1 MARRLFINQINIPL
15 LNRGAI
21 RILLDYSFLEWIT
34 QSTNGINL
42 PLMNSSVRQ
51 RWERLVGLDY
61 NKVQGTIAT
70 RHLRKETCNKYDILS
85 HFQVEISSLS

>member
-1 MARRLFINQINIPL
+1 MAGLLFINQFNMPL

-21 RILLDYSFLEWIT
+21 GILDYSFHEWII

-42 PLMNSSVRQ
+42 PLMNLLVRK
-51 RWERLVGLDY
+51 RWERLAGFDY